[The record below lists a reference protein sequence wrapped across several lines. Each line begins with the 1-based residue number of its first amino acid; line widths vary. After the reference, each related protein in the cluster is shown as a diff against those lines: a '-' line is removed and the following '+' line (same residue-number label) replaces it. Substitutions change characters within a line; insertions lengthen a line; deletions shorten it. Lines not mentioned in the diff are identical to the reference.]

1 MKLVLV
7 MLAVTLF
14 LLLVVGCRGTG
25 GGGSG
30 SSQEE
35 TTSSSASSSE
45 GTTAAT
51 QETTTAT
58 ASNAATVTL
67 ASMNGSDT
75 TGAATFTDTADGV
88 EIKLNVLDLPDPNA
102 TYLTH
107 IHPGTCADEQGGGKE
122 EQQGTAQ
129 EHEHTGYEGTNEEI
143 EYPLPPITADPR
155 GRGSTTSV
163 LTGLTVQ
170 RLFSGGPKYIN
181 VHAEGASNPLT
192 LACGQLD
199 STG

>member
-35 TTSSSASSSE
+35 TTSSVAASSSE

-67 ASMNGSDT
+67 APMNGSDT
-75 TGAATFTDTADGV
+75 TGTATFTDTAEGV
-88 EIKLNVLDLPDPNA
+88 GIELSVLDLPA
-102 TYLTH
+102 SEVTYLTN
-107 IHPGTCADEQGGGKE
+107 IHSGNCADEQGGE
-122 EQQGTAQ
+122 EQGTGQ

>member
-1 MKLVLV
+1 MKLILPTIV
-7 MLAVTLF
+7 VTLF

-35 TTSSSASSSE
+35 TTSSVAASSSE

-67 ASMNGSDT
+67 APMNGSDT
-75 TGAATFTDTADGV
+75 TGTATFTDTAEGV
-88 EIKLNVLDLPDPNA
+88 GIELSVLDLPA
-102 TYLTH
+102 SEVTYLTY
-107 IHPGTCADEQGGGKE
+107 IHSGNCADEQGGE

>member
-1 MKLVLV
+1 

-35 TTSSSASSSE
+35 ETTSSAAASE
-45 GTTAAT
+45 GTSAAT
-51 QETTTAT
+51 QETTAT
-58 ASNAATVTL
+58 ASNAAATVIL
-67 ASMNGSDT
+67 APMNGSDT

-155 GRGSTTSV
+155 GRGSTTAV

-170 RLFSGGPKYIN
+170 GLFSGGPRYIN
-181 VHAEGASNPLT
+181 VHAEGSGNPPA
-192 LACGQLD
+192 LACGQLGG
-199 STG
+199 TG